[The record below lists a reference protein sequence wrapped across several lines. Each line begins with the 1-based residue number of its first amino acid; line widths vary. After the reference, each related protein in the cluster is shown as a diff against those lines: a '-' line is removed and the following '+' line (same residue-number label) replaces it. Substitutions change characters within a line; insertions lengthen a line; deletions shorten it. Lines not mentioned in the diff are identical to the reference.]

1 MKMRKYLPLLL
12 LLTGISTVRAGD
24 LKSDIQSIRDAVK
37 TNHTHYQINFRNPSD
52 TTYVFKKGDQTIKAG
67 SGFTAFYSE
76 GDERNLFMFDIG
88 SDGNLERVITVEGGR
103 LDPERGE
110 KHFVEMEG
118 LSGNQGIL
126 EVELSLNDVLQKVNG
141 KTPHNTRKVYCL
153 DSDSTGTGYNFDT
166 NESARLNPEHVR
178 SLKSLYVSVVK
189 SAKKILGLSK

>member
-1 MKMRKYLPLLL
+1 MKKYLPLLL
-12 LLTGISTVRAGD
+12 LLAGISTATAGD
-24 LKSDIQSIRDAVK
+24 LKSDIQSVREAVK
-37 TNHTHYQINFRNPSD
+37 KNHTHYQVNFRNPSD
-52 TTYVFKKGDQTIKAG
+52 TTYIFKKGDQTIKAG
-67 SGFTAFYSE
+67 SDFTSFYSE
-76 GDERNLFMFDIG
+76 GDDKNLFMFDIG
-88 SDGNLERVITVEGGR
+88 SDGSLERAITVEGGR
-103 LDPERGE
+103 LDPKRGE

-118 LSGNQGIL
+118 LGGNQGIL
-126 EVELSLNDVLQKVNG
+126 EVELSLNDINQRVHG